1 MGAFLVLHATKVIAA
16 FDSLCQVIT
25 LPSMIPQAKILRVF
39 QLIGLLKGGGR
50 TVEQLAQ
57 QLDTTP
63 RTIYRYYKLLEEI
76 GFIIDQDFHGRYF
89 IHQEEGENPEDRFTL
104 EEVSILRQLIQS
116 GAGSHPLRGNILKK
130 LAFHSEAKE
139 LPDQFLKLR
148 VAKMFRSLSEAIE
161 ESKQVVLKNYHSA
174 NSQEITDRLVE
185 PFQFGEGFQSVL
197 ALDTKD
203 KQCKYFKL
211 ERIGEVVIL
220 DKLYKFQKLH
230 EKSSTDIFGISGKK
244 QTWITL
250 QLSLRAYVLLR
261 EEYPLSLPYLEKN
274 EGAED
279 RSYTFHAPVLNFKG
293 VGRFVM
299 GLADEISVISP
310 PEFKSYIKDKLKN
323 QKLI

>member
-1 MGAFLVLHATKVIAA
+1 
-16 FDSLCQVIT
+16 
-25 LPSMIPQAKILRVF
+25 MIPQAKILRVF

-50 TVEQLAQ
+50 TVDQLAQ

-63 RTIYRYYKLLEEI
+63 RTIYRYFKLLEEI

-89 IHQEEGENPEDRFTL
+89 IHQQEGENPEDRFTL

-116 GAGSHPLRGNILKK
+116 GAGAHPLRAPILKK

-139 LPDQFLKLR
+139 LPEQFLKLR
-148 VAKMFRSLSEAIE
+148 VAKMFRLLSEAME
-161 ESKQVVLKNYHSA
+161 QNQQVVLKNYHSA

-211 ERIGEVVIL
+211 ERIGEVVTL
-220 DKLYKFQKLH
+220 GKPYKFQKLH
-230 EKSSTDIFGISGKK
+230 EKSNTDIFGMSGRK
-244 QTWITL
+244 QNWVTL
-250 QLSLRAYVLLR
+250 HLSLRAYVLLR
-261 EEYPLSLPYLEKN
+261 EEYPLSLPYLEKD
-274 EGAED
+274 ESTED

-299 GLADEISVISP
+299 GLAEEISIIGP
-310 PEFKSYIKDKLKN
+310 PEFKTYVKEKLK
-323 QKLI
+323 QQRLV

>member
-1 MGAFLVLHATKVIAA
+1 
-16 FDSLCQVIT
+16 
-25 LPSMIPQAKILRVF
+25 MIPQAKILRVF

-104 EEVSILRQLIQS
+104 EEVSILRQLVDS
-116 GAGSHPLRGNILKK
+116 GTNKLHPLRGALLKK

-139 LPDQFLKLR
+139 LPEQFLKLR
-148 VAKMFRSLSEAIE
+148 VAKMFRSLSEAVE
-161 ESKQVVLKNYHSA
+161 EGKQVILKNYHSA

-185 PFQFGEGFQSVL
+185 PFQFGEGFQSVQ

-211 ERIGEVVIL
+211 ERIGEVMIL
-220 DKLYKFQKLH
+220 DKPFKFQKLH

-244 QTWITL
+244 ETWINL
-250 QLSLRAYVLLR
+250 NLSLRAYVLLR
-261 EEYPLSLPYLEKN
+261 EEYPLSLPYLEKI
-274 EGAED
+274 ETAEE
-279 RSYTFHAPVLNFKG
+279 RTYVFHAPVLNFKG

-299 GLADEISVISP
+299 GLADEITIVSP
-310 PEFKSYIKDKLKN
+310 PEFKNYIKEKMKK

>member
-1 MGAFLVLHATKVIAA
+1 
-16 FDSLCQVIT
+16 
-25 LPSMIPQAKILRVF
+25 MIPQAKILRVF

-50 TVEQLAQ
+50 TVDQLAQ
-57 QLDTTP
+57 QLDTTG
-63 RTIYRYYKLLEEI
+63 RTIYRYFKLLEEI

-116 GAGSHPLRGNILKK
+116 GAGSHPLKGNILKK

-139 LPDQFLKLR
+139 LPEQFLKLR
-148 VAKMFRSLSEAIE
+148 VAKMFRALSEAME
-161 ESKQVVLKNYHSA
+161 ENKQVILKNYHSA

-211 ERIGEVVIL
+211 ERIGEVMIL
-220 DKLYKFQKLH
+220 DKSYKFEKLH
-230 EKSSTDIFGISGKK
+230 EKSTTDIFGITGRK

-250 QLSLRAYVLLR
+250 RLSLRAYVLLR
-261 EEYPLSLPYLEKN
+261 EEYPLALTYLEKEEVE
-274 EGAED
+274 EG
-279 RSYTFHAPVLNFKG
+279 RSYLFHGPVLNFKG
-293 VGRFVM
+293 VGRYVM
-299 GLADEISVISP
+299 GLADEITILDP
-310 PEFKSYIKDKLKN
+310 PEFKAYIKDKFKQ
-323 QKLI
+323 QKLF

>member
-1 MGAFLVLHATKVIAA
+1 
-16 FDSLCQVIT
+16 
-25 LPSMIPQAKILRVF
+25 MIPQAKILRVF

-50 TVEQLAQ
+50 TVDQLAQ

-63 RTIYRYYKLLEEI
+63 RTIYRYFKLLEEI
-76 GFIIDQDFHGRYF
+76 GFIIDQDFHSRYF
-89 IHQEEGENPEDRFTL
+89 IHQQEGENPEDRFTL

-116 GAGSHPLRGNILKK
+116 GSGGHPLRASILKK

-139 LPDQFLKLR
+139 LPEQFLKLR
-148 VAKMFRSLSEAIE
+148 VAKMFRLLTEATE
-161 ESKQVVLKNYHSA
+161 QNAQVVLKNYHSA

-220 DKLYKFQKLH
+220 NKPYKFQKLH
-230 EKSSTDIFGISGKK
+230 EKSSTDIFGMSGRK
-244 QTWITL
+244 QNWVTL
-250 QLSLRAYVLLR
+250 QLNLRAYVLMR
-261 EEYPLSLPYLEKN
+261 EEFPLSLPYLEKN
-274 EGAED
+274 EDAEE

-299 GLADEISVISP
+299 GLAEEISIVGP
-310 PEFKSYIKDKLKN
+310 PEFKTYIKEKLKQ
-323 QKLI
+323 QKLV